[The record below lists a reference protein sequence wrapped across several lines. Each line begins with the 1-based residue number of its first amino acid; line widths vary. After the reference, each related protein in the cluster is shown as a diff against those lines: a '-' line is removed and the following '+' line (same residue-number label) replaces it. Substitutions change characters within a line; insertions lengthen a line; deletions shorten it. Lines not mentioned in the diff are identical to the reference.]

1 MDTRVFLVEDL
12 QNMRTLI
19 NDLFVSMGSGLRL
32 VAAAGT
38 EAEARLWLDD
48 NAGAWDLAIVDL
60 VLAEGSGMEVVRHM
74 KQHWPELPVAV
85 FSSYVTPGIRI
96 HCLGV
101 GADVVFD
108 KTQTVEFIAW
118 LDEQSRGAQL
128 AP

>member
-19 NDLFVSMGSGLRL
+19 KDLFASMGSGLRL

-60 VLAEGSGMEVVRHM
+60 VLAEGSGMEVVRHI
-74 KQHWPELPVAV
+74 KQRWPQLPVAV
-85 FSSYVTPGIRI
+85 FSSYVTPGIRT

-101 GADVVFD
+101 GAEAVFD

-118 LDEQSRGAQL
+118 LDEQSRGAR
-128 AP
+128 PSP